1 MDETQMRLDGNAA
14 AGMLDEVFSHEMTVA
29 RAKCAGC
36 GTIAEI
42 GAEHVY
48 MYPHSPGMVLRCN
61 TCENVLMVVVTGAG
75 WRRMGLQGM
84 TWLETRELSPG

>member
-1 MDETQMRLDGNAA
+1 MDDTQMRLDGNAA

-29 RAKCAGC
+29 RAKCATC
-36 GTIAEI
+36 GTISEI

-48 MYPHSPGMVLRCN
+48 MYPHSPGMVMRCG
-61 TCENVLMVVVTGAG
+61 TCQDVLMVSVTGPG

-84 TWLETRELSPG
+84 TWIETREPGPG